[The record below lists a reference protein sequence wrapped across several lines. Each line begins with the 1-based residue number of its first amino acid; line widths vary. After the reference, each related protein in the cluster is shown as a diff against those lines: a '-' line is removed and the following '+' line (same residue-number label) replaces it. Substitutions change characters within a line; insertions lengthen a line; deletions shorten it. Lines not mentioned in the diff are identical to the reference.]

1 MPLAPEWLAHTP
13 KPRPLTGNDKWT
25 VFLSYRSV
33 NRPWVLNLYDVLRQH
48 GHQVFLDQVVLKPGD
63 RLIKG
68 LQAALD
74 ASQAGVLVWSSAT
87 ADSEWVQREYETL
100 ETLSTDKP
108 GFQFVPVRL
117 DAGQLPTFARNRIF
131 VDFSAYPDGP
141 NGGELLRLLH
151 ALVGQPL
158 SPEAARL
165 AQDQD
170 DRAREAGNQI
180 GAAIRNKNPQ
190 RVQELFEQ
198 NGPVWNTSSALG
210 CKAAQGLTEL
220 GDNERAL
227 AVLMKLEEQFP
238 RAIRPKQLRALA
250 LARRGQGNDLATAQ
264 EILGTLYEQGER
276 DPETLGIYGRTWMD
290 RYTRSG
296 DVNDLK
302 QSRTLY
308 AQAFDAAPDDYYTGV
323 NAAAK
328 SVFLGTADDLTKA
341 EQYAERV
348 QAIVGTDV
356 VVDDY
361 WKTATVAEVFLMRR
375 KYADAARTYEA
386 AVSMATA
393 KLANHQSTWTQACRL
408 MEKLQPTAGERALIR
423 AAFAHLPD
431 PAEEA
436 AAGV

>member
-1 MPLAPEWLAHTP
+1 MPLAPEWLVHTP
-13 KPRPLTGNDKWT
+13 APRPLAGNDKWT

-48 GHQVFLDQVVLKPGD
+48 GHQVFLDQVVLKAGD

-68 LQAALD
+68 LQAALES
-74 ASQAGVLVWSSAT
+74 SQAGVLVWSTAT
-87 ADSEWVQREYETL
+87 ADSDWVQREYETL
-100 ETLSTDKP
+100 ETLATDRP

-117 DAGQLPTFARNRIF
+117 DAGRLPTFARNRIF
-131 VDFSAYPDGP
+131 LDFSAYPDGP

-165 AQDQD
+165 AQEED
-170 DRAREAGNQI
+170 DRARDAGNQI
-180 GAAIRNKNPQ
+180 GAAIRNKDP
-190 RVQELFEQ
+190 RRIQELFEG
-198 NGPVWNTSSALG
+198 NGPAWSTSSALG

-227 AVLMKLEEQFP
+227 ALLTRLEEQFP

-250 LARRGQGNDLATAQ
+250 LARRGQDNDLAAAQ
-264 EILGTLYEQGER
+264 EILGTLYEQRER
-276 DPETLGIYGRTWMD
+276 DPETLGIYARTWMD
-290 RYTRSG
+290 RFARSG
-296 DVNDLK
+296 DVSDLE
-302 QSRTLY
+302 QSRALY
-308 AQAFDAAPDDYYTGV
+308 AQAFDAAPDDYYTGI

-328 SVFLGTADDLTKA
+328 SVFLGTAEDLAKA

-348 QAIVGTDV
+348 QAIVGTEIV
-356 VVDDY
+356 ADDY

-375 KYADAARTYEA
+375 KYADAARMYVA
-386 AVSMATA
+386 AVSMARA
-393 KLANHQSTWTQACRL
+393 KVANHQSSWTQAYRL
-408 MEKLQPTAGERALIR
+408 MEKLQPAAAERALVR

-431 PAEEA
+431 PAEGA
-436 AAGV
+436 AVGV